1 MLSDLKMGK
10 INKISHISDIYT
22 HFFFPMENGWPN
34 CRIFFKLPDFF
45 SLDHWKNPKHLKE
58 EGRKKDY

>member
-1 MLSDLKMGK
+1 MDDLIG
-10 INKISHISDIYT
+10 D
-22 HFFFPMENGWPN
+22 F
-34 CRIFFKLPDFF
+34 FFKLPDFF